1 MNSIEVRILAEGLM
15 NKHLSADMYLTWNF
29 AFSNAKTQV
38 GLCSYR
44 RKTIYVSKHFAK
56 LNNVEVI
63 EQTLLHEIAHALV
76 GSGHGH
82 DRVWSTKARSIGFT
96 GGRLNTTA
104 NAPAYK
110 WYLVMKGCNIVQT
123 GYHRKPKW
131 FNRVDQIWVRGRKAD
146 TLGNLEMI
154 LHSELIRRGGEV

>member
-1 MNSIEVRILAEGLM
+1 MNSIKVKVLADTLM
-15 NKHLSADMYLTWNF
+15 NKHLPAEMYLAWNF

-38 GLCSYR
+38 GLCSHR
-44 RKTIYVSKHFAK
+44 RRTIYVSKHFAR
-56 LNNVEVI
+56 LNDLEVI

-82 DRVWSTKARSIGFT
+82 DRVWSAKARSIGFT

-104 NAPAYK
+104 KSPEHK
-110 WYLVMKGCNIVQT
+110 WYLVMKGCNNIHAR
-123 GYHRKPKW
+123 YHRKPKW
-131 FNRVDQIWVRGRKAD
+131 FNLVAQISLKGRKAE